1 MAKRRDNRPLDDQ
14 PAREIA
20 RRRRAVQGQVEAY
33 QHDDPF
39 DDPGM
44 PLREDIER
52 FGDVTMKCH
61 ECGAELFDDVAMCHN
76 CGAAVGPGATES
88 KLPMWVVLTA
98 ALALIAFVLAYV
110 F

>member
-1 MAKRRDNRPLDDQ
+1 VAKKRDNRPLDDQ
-14 PAREIA
+14 PAGEIA
-20 RRRRAVQGQVEAY
+20 RRRRAVSGQVERY
-33 QHDDPF
+33 EQEDPF

-61 ECGAELFDDVAMCHN
+61 ECGAELFDDVDMCYN
-76 CGAAVGPGATES
+76 CGAAVGVGATES
-88 KLPMWVVLTA
+88 KLPLWVVVTV
-98 ALALIAFVLAYV
+98 VLVLVGFGVMYV